1 MVTRL
6 VVLLLAGTWLACDAS
21 DPDSVRG
28 VIERGTDR
36 NLAAP
41 AQPGPITPDP
51 VEPDPVEPDPVTPDP
66 IEPDPDPVT
75 PDPIEPDPDP
85 VTPDPV
91 EPDPD
96 PVTPDPD
103 PIAPGVCPAG
113 VVCVDQ
119 LPFVAEGDTT
129 LGASQHDRYSCAPT
143 TDESGPETV
152 YRVEV
157 PTSGVLVAML
167 DGVPAGVDV
176 DVHIVAGDAAVDAS
190 RCLDRGHWNSAAW
203 VPAGVVWVVVD
214 SWVDDGVPLAGP
226 YTLSLGFTGATDF
239 LSQDLDDEVLEHALK
254 AYALAW
260 QDGDTERFELTVI
273 DFSLHSIHARLW
285 TIDLSDGSLLFKQR
299 VSHGEGSAD
308 ASDPG
313 WAVAFSNVEGSH
325 QSSLGLMRTAARYN
339 SASNGLSLRLDGL
352 EDGINDEV
360 RARAIV
366 IHSDAYAK
374 DSYAETHGRMG
385 LSWGCQ
391 VIDPDQIEAFIDT
404 IEGGSLMYSWYPDD
418 DYLATSTYLY

>member
-1 MVTRL
+1 MTTRL

-21 DPDSVRG
+21 DADSVRG
-28 VIERGTDR
+28 VIERGNDR
-36 NLAAP
+36 NVAAP
-41 AQPGPITPDP
+41 AGVI
-51 VEPDPVEPDPVTPDP
+51 
-66 IEPDPDPVT
+66 
-75 PDPIEPDPDP
+75 DPDP

-91 EPDPD
+91 TPDPD

-103 PIAPGVCPAG
+103 PVTPDPVTPDPDPVTPDPDPVTPDPDPVTPGSCPAG

-119 LPFVAEGDTT
+119 LPFIVEGDTT
-129 LGASQHDRYSCAPT
+129 LGAAQHDRYSCAPA
-143 TDESGPETV
+143 TDESGPENV
-152 YRVEV
+152 YRLEV
-157 PTSGVLVAML
+157 PTAGVLVAML

-176 DVHIVAGDAAVDAS
+176 DVHIVAGATAPDAAQ
-190 RCLDRGHWNSAAW
+190 CLDRGHWNSAAW

-226 YTLSLGFTGATDF
+226 YTLSLGFTGTTDF
-239 LSQDLDDEVLEHALK
+239 LAQDLDDEVLEHALK

-273 DFSLHSIHARLW
+273 DFSLHSIHPRLW

-308 ASDPG
+308 SGDPG
-313 WAVAFSNVEGSH
+313 WAVAFSNVEGTH
-325 QSSLGLMRTAARYN
+325 KSSLGLMRTAARYN

-360 RARAIV
+360 RSRVIV
-366 IHSDAYAK
+366 IHSDAYAT
-374 DSYAETHGRMG
+374 DSYAESHGRMG

-391 VIDPDQIEAFIDT
+391 VIDPDQIEAFVGT
-404 IEGGSLMYSWYPDD
+404 TEGGSLVYSWYPDD
-418 DYLATSTYLY
+418 DYLTTSTYLY